1 MLTLYYVS
9 ATFVQSW
16 RIQRACNKIA
26 EQLSQSSSIAFYA
39 LQAGNDDG
47 FGKNPF
53 FPYSP
58 KQQLIPLSLHVCV
71 CIYTGVQI
79 QHLPAPSC
87 AVIAM
92 RPRSRIYCGCMATNV
107 VAVCA
112 RCKMSKLRHGSVS
125 PRLQDCFRSPMP
137 PTLQR
142 QQQQHQRKRSRSL
155 G

>member
-1 MLTLYYVS
+1 M
-9 ATFVQSW
+9 QSW

-26 EQLSQSSSIAFYA
+26 DQLSQSSSIAFYA

-47 FGKNPF
+47 FGENPLL
-53 FPYSP
+53 PYSP
-58 KQQLIPLSLHVCV
+58 KEATTNTSFSPSLCVCV

-107 VAVCA
+107 VAACA
-112 RCKMSKLRHGSVS
+112 RCKMSKLRHGSAS
-125 PRLQDCFRSPMP
+125 PRLQDCCHSRMP
-137 PTLQR
+137 PTPQR
-142 QQQQHQRKRSRSL
+142 QQQQHQRRRHRSPE
-155 G
+155 